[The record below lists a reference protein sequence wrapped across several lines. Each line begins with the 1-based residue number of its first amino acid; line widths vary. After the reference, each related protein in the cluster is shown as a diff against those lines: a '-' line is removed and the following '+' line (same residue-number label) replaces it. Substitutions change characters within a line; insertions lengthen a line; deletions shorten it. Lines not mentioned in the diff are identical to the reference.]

1 MKKLILFTILTA
13 AILASPYAIRI
24 AAGENLLYGD
34 QPYYHARIARQIL
47 EGTITLKDAL
57 IYNERPHFLG
67 PYHVLLAYASKITGV
82 HAASIVL
89 PLLLG
94 IASFAVFYI
103 IISRAIPDAK
113 KQAMV
118 AVLLVTSPIFIA
130 TFSQSSPQGLPILLC
145 LLGYLMLNNRKTTI
159 PGFILLASTI
169 IFGLFNA
176 GLALVLLVSHY
187 TTKNRTKLTYLA
199 LLGTAFLASMAY
211 YALFAQRPAA
221 GSLPSTIISDLG
233 GYGFGAFTLLLFTTG
248 IVLSWKKKNYY
259 TLPYYLLLYISAAV
273 FLDIRMLPYLSLPVA
288 IFAGEGLYSIST
300 AKWEMETIKKLTILL
315 IACGLVFSTASY
327 INRLHR
333 EGPGNE
339 ELQALE
345 WLRQQPDGLVLS
357 HYSNGFVIEYY
368 SQKPVLLNSFLVEYL
383 KNRYLDS
390 EEIFSSRNLQN
401 TERLLNKYDVRYI
414 YIDSAMKSGKVWNKG
429 DEGLLF
435 LFRNKDAFQLAY
447 KTENVE
453 IWVHKTRVPQTQAAS
468 S

>member
-1 MKKLILFTILTA
+1 MKKLVFFTIITA
-13 AILASPYAIRI
+13 AILASPYAFRI

-47 EGTITLKDAL
+47 EGTITLEDAL

-67 PYHVLLAYASKITGV
+67 PYHVLLAYASKLIGLQP
-82 HAASIVL
+82 ASIAL

-118 AVLLVTSPIFIA
+118 AGLLITSPIFIA

-145 LLGYLMLNNRKTTI
+145 LLGYLMLNSRKTTI

-233 GYGFGAFTLLLFTTG
+233 GYGFGAFTLLLFATG
-248 IVLSWKKKNYY
+248 MVLSWRKKSDY
-259 TLPYYLLLYISAAV
+259 LPYYLLLYTSAAV
-273 FLDIRMLPYLSLPVA
+273 FLDIRVLPYLSLPVA

-300 AKWEMETIKKLTILL
+300 AKWEMETVKRLTILL

-339 ELQALE
+339 AVRALE

-357 HYSNGFVIEYY
+357 HYSNGFIIEYY

-383 KNRYLDS
+383 RNRYLDS

-447 KTENVE
+447 KAENVE
-453 IWVHKTRVPQTQAAS
+453 IWVHKTSVQQPQAGS